1 MKFSAFIRNGAGTRW
16 NTTSAGSFLDQAS
29 TVGSKALQ
37 CGHAYE
43 KNSSTSI
50 LPGASSGTG
59 GSTFANC
66 WPSVG
71 VPAWADAVSGTAAAP
86 KLVARRAAE
95 QSRRFTFKVL

>member
-16 NTTSAGSFLDQAS
+16 KATSAGSFFDQAS

-37 CGHAYE
+37 CGQAYE

-50 LPGASSGTG
+50 LPGASNGTG

-66 WPSVG
+66 VPSVG
-71 VPAWADAVSGTAAAP
+71 APVCADAASGRAAAP
-86 KLVARRAAE
+86 KLVAMRAVE
-95 QSRRFTFKVL
+95 KSRRFTF